1 MFIENNENIL
11 FVGTSGFGKTHLAV
25 SLRIEKYRYSTYFIH
40 FQELIAQLKKS
51 SKRKQIR
58 SKT

>member
-40 FQELIAQLKKS
+40 FQELIAQLKKN
-51 SKRKQIR
+51 SKRK
-58 SKT
+58 